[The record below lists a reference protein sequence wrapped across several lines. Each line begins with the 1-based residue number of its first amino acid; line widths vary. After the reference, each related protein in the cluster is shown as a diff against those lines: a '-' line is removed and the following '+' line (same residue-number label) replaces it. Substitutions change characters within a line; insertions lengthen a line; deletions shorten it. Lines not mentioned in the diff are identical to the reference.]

1 MIPLTRYIH
10 FNYLFKGVLNE
21 LDLYHVLNG
30 YELNDISQDIDD
42 DAGVVHGSGAYPARF
57 HQISEKDLFITSED
71 FSKLYELLEN
81 PSSEKQT
88 VQQKRE
94 VIFAQWIDENQNKD
108 IPSMKRADVWAELQK
123 VDHALFSVEFKNFFR
138 DQKLIPS
145 FKHGRK

>member
-1 MIPLTRYIH
+1 M
-10 FNYLFKGVLNE
+10 
-21 LDLYHVLNG
+21 
-30 YELNDISQDIDD
+30 
-42 DAGVVHGSGAYPARF
+42 HGSGAYPARF